1 MGMGLY
7 LEGEYITKSNIESG
21 LGRGRGL
28 CRHRGTLSRGGAVSG
43 VEHRTPDNSLPG
55 SCAGNPGGSLGGWAL
70 GLGIAGLVCCG
81 ALTGVPAIILG
92 YLGIQ
97 AANQGRATNKGMSIA
112 GVVLGAISVVL
123 FIIAVATG
131 ALSDIL
137 DNLNS

>member
-1 MGMGLY
+1 MTNYDPNQNPYGG
-7 LEGEYITKSNIESG
+7 SNDPN
-21 LGRGRGL
+21 
-28 CRHRGTLSRGGAVSG
+28 AY
-43 VEHRTPDNSLPG
+43 PG
-55 SCAGNPGGSLGGWAL
+55 SQPGYQQYPSQAQPGGGYTPGMSPFGASTEKNNLGGWAL
-70 GLGIAGLVCCG
+70 GLGIAGLLCCG

-137 DNLNS
+137 NNLNS

>member
-1 MGMGLY
+1 MTNYDPNQNPYGG
-7 LEGEYITKSNIESG
+7 SNDPN
-21 LGRGRGL
+21 
-28 CRHRGTLSRGGAVSG
+28 AY
-43 VEHRTPDNSLPG
+43 
-55 SCAGNPGGSLGGWAL
+55 PGGQPGYQQYPSQAQPGGGYTPGMSPFGASTEKNNLGGWAL
-70 GLGIAGLVCCG
+70 GLGIAGLLCCG

-137 DNLNS
+137 NNLNS

>member
-1 MGMGLY
+1 MTNYGPNHPY
-7 LEGEYITKSNIESG
+7 NN
-21 LGRGRGL
+21 
-28 CRHRGTLSRGGAVSG
+28 
-43 VEHRTPDNSLPG
+43 PN
-55 SCAGNPGGSLGGWAL
+55 NPGGGPGQYPAQPGGYVPGMSPYSTEKNNLGGWAL

-137 DNLNS
+137 NNLNS